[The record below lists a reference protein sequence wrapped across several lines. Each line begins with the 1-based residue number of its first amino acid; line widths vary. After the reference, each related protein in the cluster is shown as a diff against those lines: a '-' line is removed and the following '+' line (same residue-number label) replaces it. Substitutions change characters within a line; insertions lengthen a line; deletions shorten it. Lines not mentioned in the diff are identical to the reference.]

1 MLYRLLIFS
10 IAFGSVLLAAV
21 WPVPAMQD
29 NSERT
34 AGSNHTSRS
43 FQFSY
48 GGTFADL
55 PAGKTIRVW
64 LPVAQSNRQQSVRV
78 AQTKLPSPLRT
89 NPDSYGNKIGYFEFK
104 GPKSGM
110 ADFKIVYDVVRQPG
124 RIYQEDVTLPASQRE
139 PFLKPNSMV
148 PVDGKP
154 AELIKD
160 RKLATN
166 AFDKGRELYDV
177 VERYMAY
184 DKTKPGY
191 GHGDSNWACDSRT
204 GNCTDFHSLFISLA
218 RNQRLPARFEI
229 GFPLPADQS
238 AGTVGGY
245 HCWAWFYAETKGWVP
260 VDISEA
266 DKHPEMRE
274 YYFGNLTP
282 DRIHFTTGR
291 DIELNPRSAS
301 KPLNFFVY
309 PHVEVDGQ
317 VWSRDKIKLDFSFEN
332 TVPANQ

>member
-34 AGSNHTSRS
+34 AGSNHASRS
-43 FQFSY
+43 FQFRY
-48 GGTFADL
+48 GGTLADL

-64 LPVAQSNRQQSVRV
+64 LPIAQSNHQQSVRV
-78 AQTKLPSPLRT
+78 AKTKLPSPLRT

-104 GPKSGM
+104 GPASGM
-110 ADFKIVYDVVRQPG
+110 ADFTIVYDVVRQPG
-124 RIYQEDVTLPASQRE
+124 RIYQEDVALPASQRE

-191 GHGDSNWACDSRT
+191 GNGDSNWACDSRT

-266 DKHPEMRE
+266 DKHPELRE

-301 KPLNFFVY
+301 KPLNYFVY